1 MPAVLFDTTYLK
13 EGRMTIYWMC
23 KTDRKGEMAPNPR
36 ALVPGLKIH
45 LIKKSI
51 VSLGD
56 GCGL

>member
-1 MPAVLFDTTYLK
+1 MPAILFDTMYLK
-13 EGRMTIYWMC
+13 KGRRMIYLMW

-45 LIKKSI
+45 LINKSN